1 MERKNKAMLVAAIGA
16 VLVLIASSAVQ
27 CALVRSADRTEE
39 GKQASSIQTLTTS
52 SEETPVQEP
61 EKAVET
67 SEEKPELKEETSS
80 SATAAV
86 YALDALRSH
95 AWQAEGD
102 AEITI
107 AFKDGTFVETDA
119 EGVKVTAFE
128 ITDVTEGD
136 NQGSIAMKL
145 VRDGMGEEVD
155 TVVLVEGKEG
165 EIRITSDGFRN
176 AHTYM
181 QAGAGAEPVGVSGVT
196 EPYTDLIDGKTDE
209 LASVVA
215 SYCRDHVPTA
225 TEASFDGEV
234 FLDVNTQ
241 RVVAT
246 FHCNDKAS
254 TILSVTYADGAFTVL
269 G

>member
-1 MERKNKAMLVAAIGA
+1 MERKNKIMLAAAIGA
-16 VLVLIASSAVQ
+16 VLVLVASSAVQ
-27 CALVRSADRTEE
+27 CALVRSADRAAED
-39 GKQASSIQTLTTS
+39 KQESSIQVS
-52 SEETPVQEP
+52 PEETGEEPVQEP
-61 EKAVET
+61 ESTVEDT
-67 SEEKPELKEETSS
+67 EAKPVQAEEPSS
-80 SATAAV
+80 SASSAAF
-86 YALDALRSH
+86 ALDALRSH

-102 AEITI
+102 AETTI
-107 AFKDGTFVETDA
+107 AFKDGTFVEANA

-128 ITDVTEGD
+128 ITGATEGD

-145 VRDGMGEEVD
+145 VRDGFGEELD

-176 AHTYM
+176 AKTYV
-181 QAGAGAEPVGVSGVT
+181 QAGAGAEPVGVAGVT
-196 EPYTDLIDGKTDE
+196 EPYTGLIEGKTDE
-209 LASVVA
+209 LASAVA

-234 FLDVNTQ
+234 FLDVREM

-246 FHCNDKAS
+246 FHCNDKAA
-254 TILSVTYADGAFTVL
+254 TILSVTYADGAFAVA

>member
-16 VLVLIASSAVQ
+16 VLVLVASSAVQ
-27 CALVRSADRTEE
+27 CALVRSADRPTED
-39 GKQASSIQTLTTS
+39 KQASSIQAPS
-52 SEETPVQEP
+52 AETEKEPVQGPESTAENTEAKPVQAEEP
-61 EKAVET
+61 
-67 SEEKPELKEETSS
+67 SS
-80 SATAAV
+80 SANSTIF
-86 YALDALRSH
+86 ALDALRSH

-102 AEITI
+102 AETTI
-107 AFKDGTFVETDA
+107 AFKDGTFVETNV

-145 VRDGMGEEVD
+145 VRDGMGEELD

-176 AHTYM
+176 AHTYV
-181 QAGAGAEPVGVSGVT
+181 QAGAGAEPVGVTGVT
-196 EPYTDLIDGKTDE
+196 EPYTGLIDGKTDE

-234 FLDVNTQ
+234 FLDVNNQ

-254 TILSVTYADGAFTVL
+254 TILSVTYADGVFAVA